1 MAQHVLE
8 RSHVLPIT
16 LSEAWS
22 FFSTPKNLA
31 RITPPEMGFV
41 IREPFDNAPAHTG
54 QRITYTVKPVL
65 GIPLTWVT
73 LIEDVQAPHRF
84 VDTQLKGPYTRWWH
98 LHTFEEVEGG
108 VLMRDR
114 VEYELPLGPLGEP
127 VEVPGRDGDERSNQS
142 PGQFI
147 GTGRGEDR
155 LCEWQDLDHEGPN
168 DPCRRH
174 DRDHQ

>member
-8 RSHVLPIT
+8 RSQLLPIS
-16 LSEAWS
+16 LEEAWS

-41 IREPFDNAPAHTG
+41 IREPFDNAPAHAG
-54 QRITYTVKPVL
+54 QRITYTVKPLL

-84 VDTQLKGPYTRWWH
+84 VDTQLKGPYKRWWH
-98 LHTFEEVEGG
+98 LHTFEAVEGG

-114 VEYELPLGPLGEP
+114 VEYELPLGPLGEIAHGIFVKQRLKHIFNYRLKTLGKLFP
-127 VEVPGRDGDERSNQS
+127 
-142 PGQFI
+142 
-147 GTGRGEDR
+147 GTGRTK
-155 LCEWQDLDHEGPN
+155 
-168 DPCRRH
+168 
-174 DRDHQ
+174 